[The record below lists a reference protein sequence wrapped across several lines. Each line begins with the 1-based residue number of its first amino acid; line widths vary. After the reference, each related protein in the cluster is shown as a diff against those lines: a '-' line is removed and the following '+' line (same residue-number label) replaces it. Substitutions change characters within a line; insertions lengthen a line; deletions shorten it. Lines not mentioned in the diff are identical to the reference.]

1 MRFSPCSQ
9 KRRKTYCILFYLTS
23 ASLPDTASGSY
34 IPLIDSRH
42 QPADSLHFLINDA
55 SAAVTASSFCKY
67 RSARKIHCDAA
78 HRLSPLADHRIKL
91 VKTFCSAAGS
101 CTPAFLPA
109 SMHLRS
115 QAIFLPSVCMICRPS
130 LSSMTSLGEKPWT
143 MGQ

>member
-1 MRFSPCSQ
+1 MRLSPCSQ
-9 KRRKTYCILFYLTS
+9 KRRKTYCILFYLIS
-23 ASLPDTASGSY
+23 ASLPETGPESD
-34 IPLIDSRH
+34 IPLIDSGL

-55 SAAVTASSFCKY
+55 SAAVTASSSREK
-67 RSARKIHCDAA
+67 RSACQIHRDAA
-78 HRLSPLADHRIKL
+78 HRLSPFSDHRIKL

-115 QAIFLPSVCMICRPS
+115 QAIFLPSVCIICRPS